1 MPLASYS
8 SMGGQFASAMEV
20 TLRETFATSDGY
32 STLARRWFEDMFTV
46 QSDPA
51 VVASVVERAERL
63 PRSLGEKL
71 LLDMLRY
78 DVSRL
83 TTSLADLRV
92 PVMVVQ
98 TTYSSNEQRERRPMR
113 KGQTTPYL
121 HMLRAAIPTARIEI
135 IEDTGH
141 FPQIDESGQT
151 NALLDNFLVS
161 LHAS

>member
-1 MPLASYS
+1 MPLASCS
-8 SMGGQFASAMEV
+8 SMGGQFASAMEM
-20 TLRETFATSDGY
+20 TLRETFATPGGY
-32 STLARRWFEDMFTV
+32 STLARRWFEEMFTAK
-46 QSDPA
+46 SDPA

-78 DVSRL
+78 DVGRL

-92 PVMVVQ
+92 PVMVLQ
-98 TTYSSNEQRERRPMR
+98 TTYSNEQRERRPMSEGADDAISGNAPR
-113 KGQTTPYL
+113 
-121 HMLRAAIPTARIEI
+121 RAFRSARIEI

-141 FPQIDESGQT
+141 FPQIDESAQT
-151 NALLDNFLVS
+151 NALLDSFLVS